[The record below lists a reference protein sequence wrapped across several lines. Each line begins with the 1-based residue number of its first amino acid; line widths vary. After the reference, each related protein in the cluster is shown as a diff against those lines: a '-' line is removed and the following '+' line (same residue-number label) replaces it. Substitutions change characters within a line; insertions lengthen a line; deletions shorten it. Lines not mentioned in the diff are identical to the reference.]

1 MLQLAFTLALDLYH
15 DEHQTFH
22 HDHERENLDLAHHE
36 GQHLDHYIWIYLYD
50 TMIWIWMDLAH
61 GGLDLK
67 LDHESHN
74 INNMALLL

>member
-36 GQHLDHYIWIYLYD
+36 GQHLDNYIWISLYD

-67 LDHESHN
+67 LDHEGRHL
-74 INNMALLL
+74 NNLALLL